1 VADVVAEVT
10 MACRAQGTSDAAGWA
25 KAIHA
30 HDPARENIAEEEPC
44 GDCLCDSSSILA
56 EPKAETR
63 YTMLKLCRKNDTVRS
78 SPSPPG
84 PEAVRA
90 PCRDDANIARALT
103 PGCKGGGT
111 EMLKGVQMAIDEPI
125 DKERLRIVV
134 MLTDGYI
141 GNEAEIIEHVGKH
154 CGDQIRFWC
163 VGIGSSPNMFLVDG
177 VAKQGGGMGKK
188 LNLPDDASRSPR
200 DHDPHPAGPACQAV
214 DRCRAS

>member
-1 VADVVAEVT
+1 MSGEPTNKVIQA
-10 MACRAQGTSDAAGWA
+10 MQG
-25 KAIHA
+25 
-30 HDPARENIAEEEPC
+30 
-44 GDCLCDSSSILA
+44 
-56 EPKAETR
+56 
-63 YTMLKLCRKNDTVRS
+63 MLKLCREKDTMQVITFAS
-78 SPSPPG
+78 QAHKLFEKPVPVN
-84 PEAVRA
+84 EE
-90 PCRDDANIARALT
+90 NIGKALGFT
-103 PGCKGGGT
+103 AGLHGSGGT

-188 LNLPDDASRSPR
+188 LNLPDDAQPLVQEIMTRIQRAQLAKLSIDWGELKVSETYPGQAAGAVGR
-200 DHDPHPAGPACQAV
+200 PAG
-214 DRCRAS
+214 DRLWPLCRRQQR